1 MPPVTRHA
9 ARACTPVQS
18 TPPASPNTRS
28 KLKRSASTASLPS
41 PPPTVRRKSRAS
53 KAAVYSSSEDEA
65 GELPVVAL
73 RATPTRAALPRLNLA
88 KIIEEGEGTE
98 QEEEGKAP
106 HEEAKD
112 ETRRPLKKRR
122 LSDLVTELNSQVKG
136 ASEAEDAFWLDSNH
150 PRAGTSKPSPSKKPK
165 SSSNAESDAEDGKK
179 HPSRVAQAK
188 EGAYSLASPP
198 PSRVHRSTTKTKTA
212 KPRSKTS
219 TIKGLKSILNPRAKT
234 QARLK
239 DPSGVKN
246 KVPVRDP
253 VNNPFLSDSLEAPPP
268 KRQIPYNQ
276 MPTLTYVLYVIS
288 FSRAVIDV
296 LTDA

>member
-41 PPPTVRRKSRAS
+41 PPPTIRRSKSRAS
-53 KAAVYSSSEDEA
+53 KVRVYSSSEDEA
-65 GELPVVAL
+65 GELPVVAP
-73 RATPTRAALPRLNLA
+73 RAATPTRASLPRLKLS

-98 QEEEGKAP
+98 EEGEGKVL
-106 HEEAKD
+106 HEEAK
-112 ETRRPLKKRR
+112 EEARQPPMKKRR
-122 LSDLVTELNSQVKG
+122 LSDLVTELNSEVKE
-136 ASEAEDAFWLDSNH
+136 ATEAEDAFWLDLNH

-165 SSSNAESDAEDGKK
+165 SNSSVESDAEEGKK

-198 PSRVHRSTTKTKTA
+198 PSRAHRSTTKTKTA
-212 KPRSKTS
+212 KPRSKTT

-234 QARLK
+234 QPRLK
-239 DPSGVKN
+239 DTSGVKN

-253 VNNPFLSDSLEAPPP
+253 VNNPFLSESVEPPP

-276 MPTLTYVLYVIS
+276 MPTLTYVLYVFFLFPRIS
-288 FSRAVIDV
+288 SMS
-296 LTDA
+296 

>member
-41 PPPTVRRKSRAS
+41 PPPTIRRSKKRAS
-53 KAAVYSSSEDEA
+53 KVPVHSSSEDEA
-65 GELPVVAL
+65 GELPVVARAATPL
-73 RATPTRAALPRLNLA
+73 RASLPRLNLS

-98 QEEEGKAP
+98 EEDEGKAK
-106 HEEAKD
+106 HEEAKED
-112 ETRRPLKKRR
+112 ARRPPMKKRR
-122 LSDLVTELNSQVKG
+122 LSDLVSELNSEAKE
-136 ASEAEDAFWLDSNH
+136 ATAAEDAFWLDLSH
-150 PRAGTSKPSPSKKPK
+150 PRAGTSQPSPSKKRK
-165 SSSNAESDAEDGKK
+165 SSSSEESDVEEGKK

-212 KPRSKTS
+212 KPRSKTTS
-219 TIKGLKSILNPRAKT
+219 IKGLKSILNPRTRT

-246 KVPVRDP
+246 KVPIRDP
-253 VNNPFLSDSLEAPPP
+253 VNNPFLSDAVEPPP

-276 MPTLTYVLYVIS
+276 MPTLTYVLYV
-288 FSRAVIDV
+288 
-296 LTDA
+296 L